1 MYALWKDVV
10 QENSLKKG
18 GRLKGETLHHGNLS
32 ISIVAF
38 APKIKGFL
46 FIVLI
51 KPTNVFNVICDI
63 YYCICTNSNLAS
75 KVLTS
80 A

>member
-1 MYALWKDVV
+1 MYALWKGVV

-46 FIVLI
+46 CIVLI
-51 KPTNVFNVICDI
+51 KSRYVFQIVSYVDNGIS
-63 YYCICTNSNLAS
+63 TNSNLARY
-75 KVLTS
+75 
-80 A
+80 